1 MSSQS
6 GGPPPTPPRLAE
18 SGQPVMRP
26 RPVAPPEMRMSAVPV
41 MAKALGTEQGE
52 AAGAAPGRVRISA
65 GSHRLWPSGAT
76 LKVCWVWGQV
86 TVTLP
91 ALNVP
96 KLWLTA
102 VLSTQKEP
110 LPPTGVIVAVPAGP
124 RQRKVT
130 VARRPP
136 GLREAGLQPGPTGA
150 RAEPPMTASPAE
162 FMDMTAIGS
171 PPPEHFSRK

>member
-1 MSSQS
+1 MSSQP
-6 GGPPPTPPRLAE
+6 GGPPAGPPRPAASSQPGTRPRLA
-18 SGQPVMRP
+18 PVT
-26 RPVAPPEMRMSAVPV
+26 RMSAVPV
-41 MAKALGTEQGE
+41 MEKALGTEQGE

-110 LPPTGVIVAVPAGP
+110 LPPTGVIVAAPAGP

-136 GLREAGLQPGPTGA
+136 GLREAVLQPVPTGA
-150 RAEPPMTASPAE
+150 RAEPPKTAFPA
-162 FMDMTAIGS
+162 
-171 PPPEHFSRK
+171 